1 MWRTASHAA
10 VWGDRPEMGMIEEI
24 RSWTRMAVRV
34 TCCGTPDFAVL
45 SSAHDE
51 EGQAALVERDAAVL
65 AESADQHRFR
75 ERMQRPE
82 LLQFCLAHPHAD
94 VRPPPFAGDC
104 CR

>member
-10 VWGDRPEMGMIEEI
+10 VWGGRREVGMLEEI

-65 AESADQHRFR
+65 AESADQ
-75 ERMQRPE
+75 QRPE